1 MPSLPDARFLAVAVA
16 LAASAPVAEAQ
27 DTTPDVL
34 DAVSSWIALDV
45 TPGHEALA
53 TSALAPLGFRPAALG
68 SFVARRG
75 QGLPRRV
82 VACALDASSYVVSA
96 VTDDGFLR
104 LHNPSGGRMHQLW
117 DQFHEGQRVRVRT
130 ARGLVPGV
138 IAVRST
144 HLWRRRAADDAPAS
158 IEAFFVDV
166 GARSRG
172 EVASLGVALLDG
184 VTRDWPEWRY
194 GDLVAGPFAAARAGC
209 AAVAAAAQ
217 RTPARGET
225 IFVLGA
231 QGAYD
236 HAGLSAVLA
245 TLGSADSVTVID
257 PALAHADT
265 GAAGE
270 QISRRTPTRD
280 ELPLPA
286 RVAVGT
292 ATALGVRTY
301 YRGTL
306 VESISADDATELFV
320 QVARASGL
328 ATAAA
333 PVRVA
338 ATLATRQAVAGR
350 DSLDAVATLL
360 ASLANTYGVSEHE
373 GYVRA
378 AVLAA
383 LPAWARA
390 RATTDSIGNLT
401 LAVGPA
407 RDTVAFIAHV
417 DEIGFEIT
425 RIERDGT
432 VALRTRGGFF
442 RSLWEGQPALL
453 HFDAGVATPASCA
466 LRFRDG
472 SAPRSAL
479 GVFVPRATATTKQP
493 ADVTAWFGVD
503 SAALVACGV
512 TSGMSVTSPKRATRL
527 ASSRFTARSIDD
539 RAGSTALILAV
550 RALEQAK
557 LDHAVLFVWSVQEET
572 ALGGA
577 AYLASRSGTSIR
589 RVHAVDTFVSADS
602 PLESDRF
609 AVAPIGAGAVVRA
622 LDNSSAAP
630 ATEIDRVVRIARA
643 AGIPLQV
650 GTTNGGNDGSEL
662 ARYGA
667 VDVPI
672 AWPLRYSHSPAEVI
686 DLRDVVALSRL
697 VLALA
702 TNK

>member
-1 MPSLPDARFLAVAVA
+1 MPSLPDARRLALAVAI
-16 LAASAPVAEAQ
+16 AASAPAARAQ
-27 DTTPDVL
+27 SSAPDVL

-45 TPGHEALA
+45 TPGREALA
-53 TSALAPLGFRPAALG
+53 APALMPLGFRPAALG
-68 SFVARRG
+68 SFIVRRG
-75 QGLPRRV
+75 RGSPRRV
-82 VACALDASSYVVSA
+82 VACSLDASSYVVSA

-104 LHNPSGGRMHQLW
+104 LHNPSSGRGHPLW

-130 ARGLVPGV
+130 ARGVVPGV

-158 IEAFFVDV
+158 VESFYVDV
-166 GARSRG
+166 GARSRAD
-172 EVASLGVALLDG
+172 VASLGVALLDG

-217 RTPARGET
+217 ATPARGET

-231 QGAYD
+231 QGAFD

-245 TLGSADSVTVID
+245 SLGSADSLTVVD
-257 PALAHADT
+257 PSLAHGDT
-265 GAAGE
+265 GVAGE
-270 QISRRTPTRD
+270 QISRRTPARE
-280 ELPLPA
+280 ELQLPA
-286 RVAVGT
+286 RVPIGAV
-292 ATALGVRTY
+292 TALGVRTY

-306 VESISADDATELFV
+306 AESVSADDATELFA
-320 QVARASGL
+320 QVARAAGV
-328 ATAAA
+328 AARLD

-338 ATLATRQAVAGR
+338 VTPASRQLVPAR
-350 DSLDAVATLL
+350 DSLGDVAALL
-360 ASLANTYGVSEHE
+360 ASLTDVYGVSEHE

-401 LAVGPA
+401 LAVGPQH
-407 RDTVAFIAHV
+407 DTVAFIAHV
-417 DEIGFEIT
+417 DEIGFEVT

-453 HFDAGVATPASCA
+453 HFDATVVPSTSCA
-466 LRFRDG
+466 LRFGEG
-472 SAPRSAL
+472 SSPRSAL
-479 GVFVPRATATTKQP
+479 GVFVPRASATTKQP
-493 ADVTAWFGVD
+493 AEVTAWFGVD
-503 SAALVACGV
+503 STALVACGV
-512 TSGMSVTSPKRATRL
+512 KAGMSLTSPKRAARL

-550 RALEQAK
+550 RALDRAK

-589 RVHAVDTFVSADS
+589 RVHAVDTFVSSDS
-602 PLESDRF
+602 PLESERF
-609 AVAPIGAGAVVRA
+609 ALAPIGAGAVVRA
-622 LDNSSAAP
+622 LDNSSATP
-630 ATEIDRVVRIARA
+630 AAEVERVVRIARA
-643 AGIPLQV
+643 ARIPLQV

-686 DLRDVVALSRL
+686 DLRDVVALSHL
-697 VLALA
+697 VFALA
-702 TNK
+702 MSK